1 MHLAKLS
8 FVLTHQRPNSFFLLV
23 FAVKLKREFCR
34 LPNHKRGPHRNL
46 KIAIKEIEI

>member
-8 FVLTHQRPNSFFLLV
+8 FVLTHQCPNSFLV

-46 KIAIKEIEI
+46 KIAIKEIKI